1 MLKIADTW
9 QETSQSLLQKSL
21 ATDDPHLRKKI
32 MALHFIAAGEPGH
45 KVAAK
50 VGSHRATVATWVHKF
65 NALGLEGLIS
75 KWHGCPGKIL
85 TDPELEALKEAVSHH
100 PREIGLKSGRWTA
113 KNVAAYIKKTF
124 KKTVC
129 PDTARKYLHILGFS
143 YKTPRKRLLKADPQQ
158 QEEFAKKLAT
168 LEASRTPRS
177 FTVYVDEG
185 KIEQD
190 ALPRQGWF
198 QKGVPAEVDSSSPG
212 KKKILFYAAVIRPL
226 GAVITMQ
233 VDCFNQKNT
242 AKFLAK
248 IRKKLPGRRLDLVID
263 NAPWHNGRL
272 VQQALAAN
280 RLREHR
286 LPPYSPKMNAC
297 EYFIRWAKSVLSYNW
312 CWKSLDKLKFSF
324 RGFIASLSKIP
335 SEVLKR
341 CTPQMLGFNVV

>member
-1 MLKIADTW
+1 M
-9 QETSQSLLQKSL
+9 
-21 ATDDPHLRKKI
+21 
-32 MALHFIAAGEPGH
+32 
-45 KVAAK
+45 
-50 VGSHRATVATWVHKF
+50 
-65 NALGLEGLIS
+65 
-75 KWHGCPGKIL
+75 
-85 TDPELEALKEAVSHH
+85 
-100 PREIGLKSGRWTA
+100 
-113 KNVAAYIKKTF
+113 
-124 KKTVC
+124 
-129 PDTARKYLHILGFS
+129 
-143 YKTPRKRLLKADPQQ
+143 
-158 QEEFAKKLAT
+158 AT
-168 LEASRTPRS
+168 LEASRTPRG
-177 FTVYVDEG
+177 FTVDVDEG
-185 KIEQD
+185 KIEQ
-190 ALPRQGWF
+190 AARPRQGWF
-198 QKGVPAEVDSSSPG
+198 QKGVPAEIDSSSPG
-212 KKKILFYAAVIRPL
+212 KKKIWFCAALIRPW

-233 VDCFNQKNT
+233 VDRFDQKNT